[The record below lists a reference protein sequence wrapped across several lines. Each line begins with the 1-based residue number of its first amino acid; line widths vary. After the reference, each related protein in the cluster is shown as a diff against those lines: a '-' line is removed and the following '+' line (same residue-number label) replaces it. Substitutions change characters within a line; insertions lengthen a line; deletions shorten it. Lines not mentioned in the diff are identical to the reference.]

1 MSNSTHTVSVKTS
14 MKVGI
19 FTALGLGLIVLVTVL
34 INDKP
39 FWWRACQLVHITVED
54 ATGLKVRSPVRSR
67 GIQVGYLHSV
77 GLSDKDVRLGICL
90 TAPVEVL
97 PDTRA
102 YLKGEGFL
110 GDKFVELKPLKYT
123 GRDVIIKS
131 SLDRVLELVVPTAY
145 AEEEPQTRANAK
157 DIPMGSGNSQDMQAV
172 VGRVDSL
179 VNELT
184 SLTKQI
190 QDGINPKDLRN
201 TLQKLNITLEN
212 ASKTLSPEG
221 GLTMTAQRT
230 LSKLEDAIEQMRDMM
245 TRVNQGKGSV
255 GMMLNDPSYA
265 EEIKE
270 AIRNVN
276 KLLSRVGSMRLIVDL
291 GTERIPVYEDARGWF
306 QLGIWPTRD
315 RYYLVGITFD
325 PRGKL
330 TSNTT
335 TTTTGSVSTTTQ
347 TTTVERGATLLTAM
361 LGKVIR
367 RRLDLSAGVL
377 HGDGAVGVAVLLGPE
392 DEEERFRI
400 SLGGYTRQVGANSG
414 AQVNYRSALQ
424 WAPLGGPYLK
434 TLYLRAGVDSFSK
447 INGKL
452 AYAFGAGLSF
462 DDNDIKVL
470 FSFR

>member
-1 MSNSTHTVSVKTS
+1 
-14 MKVGI
+14 
-19 FTALGLGLIVLVTVL
+19 
-34 INDKP
+34 
-39 FWWRACQLVHITVED
+39 
-54 ATGLKVRSPVRSR
+54 
-67 GIQVGYLHSV
+67 
-77 GLSDKDVRLGICL
+77 
-90 TAPVEVL
+90 
-97 PDTRA
+97 
-102 YLKGEGFL
+102 
-110 GDKFVELKPLKYT
+110 
-123 GRDVIIKS
+123 
-131 SLDRVLELVVPTAY
+131 
-145 AEEEPQTRANAK
+145 
-157 DIPMGSGNSQDMQAV
+157 
-172 VGRVDSL
+172 
-179 VNELT
+179 
-184 SLTKQI
+184 
-190 QDGINPKDLRN
+190 
-201 TLQKLNITLEN
+201 
-212 ASKTLSPEG
+212 
-221 GLTMTAQRT
+221 MTAQRT